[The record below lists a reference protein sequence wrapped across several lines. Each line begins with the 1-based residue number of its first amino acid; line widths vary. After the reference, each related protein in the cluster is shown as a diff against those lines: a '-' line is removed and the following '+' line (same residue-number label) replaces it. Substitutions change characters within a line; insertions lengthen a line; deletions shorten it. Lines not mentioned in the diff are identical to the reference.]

1 MSMSRRRCLRF
12 VSFVVAGALVAA
24 SPAGAVEPRSKPV
37 VDKAIAFIASQQNA
51 DGGFGDAPD
60 TETPDAALAIADAA
74 QRTAVYD
81 KAAALAAVRSVSKG
95 GNSAL
100 HYLDDLS
107 AKSNLSAG
115 KAAEIVMVA
124 GAVGLNPAAF
134 DPDGDG
140 AVDLVARIDS
150 SKQSNGSYAGTF
162 YFSVQVALI
171 QPLLGRAVA
180 ADTLAYLRSGQ
191 RSDGGYNF
199 NGDQATGSFDGS
211 DTDITSLVVQALAAA
226 GVPGTDAGV
235 RRALDFLATQ
245 QNADGGFKPSFS
257 TDSNPGS
264 TRGVVLALAAAGF
277 DPNAVCW
284 RGGSSPAAGRTPDD
298 YLRSQ
303 QPASGNGRIGEDTG
317 FAATQY
323 TAQAVQALTRTFQPI
338 VRSSAVACPTTGYRL
353 VAADGGVFAHGA
365 AGFFGSTGDV
375 VLNKPIVASAPTPS
389 GRGYW
394 LFASDGG
401 VFAFGDAA
409 FFGSLGD
416 VALNKPIVGAA
427 ATPTGGGY
435 WLFASDGGVFSFGDA
450 AFLGSLGDVALNKPI
465 VGAAATP
472 SGRGYWLFASDG
484 GVFAFGD
491 AVFAGSTGD
500 RVLNKPVVAGA
511 STRSGRGYWLFA
523 SDGGVFAFGDAAFFG
538 STGDVVLNK
547 PIVAGVA
554 TRGDGYYLAASDGG
568 VFAFGDAPF
577 FGSEGA
583 QPMSAP
589 IVSVHR

>member
-1 MSMSRRRCLRF
+1 MSRRRLFLRLVCF
-12 VSFVVAGALVAA
+12 AVAGALVAA
-24 SPAGAVEPRSKPV
+24 SPAGAIDPRSKPV

-74 QRTAVYD
+74 QRTTVYD
-81 KAAALAAVRSVSKG
+81 KAAALAAVRSVAKG

-107 AKSNLSAG
+107 AKSNLSVG

-124 GAVGLNPAAF
+124 ASVGLNPAAF

-140 AVDLVARIDS
+140 AVDLVAKIDA
-150 SKQSNGSYAGTF
+150 SKQSNGSYAGTY
-162 YFSVQVALI
+162 YFTVQVALV
-171 QPLLGRAVA
+171 QPLLGRPVA
-180 ADTLAYLRSGQ
+180 ADTLAYLRAGQ
-191 RSDGGYNF
+191 RADGGYNF

-226 GVPGTDAGV
+226 GVAGTDAGV

-277 DPNAVCW
+277 DPLSTCW
-284 RGGSSPAAGRTPDD
+284 RGGSSPAGVKTPDD
-298 YLRSQ
+298 YLRAQ
-303 QPASGNGRIGEDTG
+303 QAASGRIGEDTG

-323 TAQAVQALTRTFQPI
+323 TSQAVQGLVRNFQPV
-338 VRSSAVACPTTGYRL
+338 VRASAVACATTGYRL
-353 VAADGGVFAHGA
+353 VGSDGGVFAHGG
-365 AGFFGSTGDV
+365 AGYFGSTGDV
-375 VLNKPIVASAPTPS
+375 VLNKPIVASAPSPSGRGYWLFASDGGVFAFGDAPFVGSLGDVPLNKPIVGAAATPTGGGYWLFGSDGGVFSFGDAPFLGSLGDVSLNKPIVGAVASPS

-409 FFGSLGD
+409 FFGS
-416 VALNKPIVGAA
+416 
-427 ATPTGGGY
+427 
-435 WLFASDGGVFSFGDA
+435 
-450 AFLGSLGDVALNKPI
+450 
-465 VGAAATP
+465 
-472 SGRGYWLFASDG
+472 
-484 GVFAFGD
+484 
-491 AVFAGSTGD
+491 TGD
-500 RVLNKPVVAGA
+500 RSLNKPVVAGA
-511 STRSGRGYWLFA
+511 PSRSGRGYWLFA

-538 STGDVVLNK
+538 STGDRSLNK

-554 TRGDGYYLAASDGG
+554 SRGDGYYLVASDGG

-577 FGSEGA
+577 FGSEGDRSL
-583 QPMSAP
+583 SAP